1 VKVAEALFA
10 QQGVD
15 SVSIRS
21 VNAAAGVGAAAV
33 HYHFGSKEELVS
45 AVVAERGQHVSS
57 RVSAL
62 AATLSA
68 QPEPPTSRQLVELI
82 AVPCRELIERAR
94 GGGLSWLKIVAQLAV
109 SRPELLERLH
119 PEAQTQVLDQVRR
132 SFAATDPERVE
143 LRWTVASRTLTQ
155 MMSHADRWVRDGDR
169 PVAESFDRYVG
180 ELIDFVA
187 GGLDAA
193 REPPPGEILAQAA

>member
-10 QQGVD
+10 QHGVD

-33 HYHFGSKEELVS
+33 HYHFGSKEKLVS
-45 AVVAERGQHVSS
+45 AVVAERGQHVAS
-57 RVSAL
+57 RVSVL
-62 AATLSA
+62 AAALSA
-68 QPEPPTSRQLVELI
+68 QPEPPTSQQLVELI
-82 AVPCRELIERAR
+82 AVPYRELIERAR
-94 GGGLSWLKIVAQLAV
+94 SGGLSWLKIVAQLAV

-119 PEAQTQVLDQVRR
+119 PEAQTQVLGQVRR
-132 SFAATDPERVE
+132 SFAGADPERVE

-155 MMSHADRWVRDGDR
+155 MMSHADRWVRDSEAR
-169 PVAESFDRYVG
+169 VAESFDRYVG

-193 REPPPGEILAQAA
+193 REPPPGEILAHAA